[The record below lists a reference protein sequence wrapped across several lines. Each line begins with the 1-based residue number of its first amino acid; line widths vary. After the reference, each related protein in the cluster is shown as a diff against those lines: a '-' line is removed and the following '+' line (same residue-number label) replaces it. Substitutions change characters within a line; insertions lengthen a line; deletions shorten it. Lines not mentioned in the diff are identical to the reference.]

1 MFLLLI
7 CGKVFPDQTCP
18 IQVFH
23 KASIYTSFLI
33 LWGEMELQRFL
44 VKNRSRRLQHLS
56 NEESEDCVVLM
67 HMLGIEFSYT
77 QAPLPTQVAQQ
88 GSELFGQTL

>member
-23 KASIYTSFLI
+23 KASIYTGSLI
-33 LWGEMELQRFL
+33 VRKEMELQRLL
-44 VKNRSRRLQHLS
+44 VKSRSRRLHQLRDKECK
-56 NEESEDCVVLM
+56 NCVVLM
-67 HMLGIEFSYT
+67 HMLRIECSYT
-77 QAPLPTQVAQQ
+77 LAPLPTQDAQQ